1 MTQGANQKI
10 TKESQRKTAIPNQPI
25 AFLLYTCKTQHL
37 KPKNM
42 KSKTLL
48 LVTTLLL
55 SLTAKGQEKS
65 EKLDFRIGSGV
76 SLLGSGDMTTFVYE
90 NELNYKLNNYL
101 TSAVSIN
108 LGRSNYGVYENSAF
122 TQGNLN
128 IFISPFK
135 NNKKSDFRIGTGLSY
150 YSVSDA
156 YATSRSYEN
165 GQLVAVVY
173 GIETRNSYGINVI
186 IEKSSMITDKLFW
199 GAKLYSQPYFNGD
212 INTGLTFK
220 LGYKI

>member
-1 MTQGANQKI
+1 
-10 TKESQRKTAIPNQPI
+10 
-25 AFLLYTCKTQHL
+25 
-37 KPKNM
+37 
-42 KSKTLL
+42 
-48 LVTTLLL
+48 
-55 SLTAKGQEKS
+55 
-65 EKLDFRIGSGV
+65 
-76 SLLGSGDMTTFVYE
+76 
-90 NELNYKLNNYL
+90 
-101 TSAVSIN
+101 
-108 LGRSNYGVYENSAF
+108 
-122 TQGNLN
+122 
-128 IFISPFK
+128 
-135 NNKKSDFRIGTGLSY
+135 Y

>member
-1 MTQGANQKI
+1 MQ
-10 TKESQRKTAIPNQPI
+10 
-25 AFLLYTCKTQHL
+25 
-37 KPKNM
+37 
-42 KSKTLL
+42 SKTLL
-48 LVTTLLL
+48 LVTTLFL

-128 IFISPFK
+128 IFLSPFK